1 MTDITKTDLELF
13 RKYDC
18 HCEVPKLYHYNSL
31 YIYEFVKV
39 NLGKSKNNREI
50 NNHINNKIYE
60 EVNYQNLLFVI
71 WLDRC

>member
-1 MTDITKTDLELF
+1 MK
-13 RKYDC
+13 
-18 HCEVPKLYHYNSL
+18 
-31 YIYEFVKV
+31 VK
-39 NLGKSKNNREI
+39 LGKSKNNREI